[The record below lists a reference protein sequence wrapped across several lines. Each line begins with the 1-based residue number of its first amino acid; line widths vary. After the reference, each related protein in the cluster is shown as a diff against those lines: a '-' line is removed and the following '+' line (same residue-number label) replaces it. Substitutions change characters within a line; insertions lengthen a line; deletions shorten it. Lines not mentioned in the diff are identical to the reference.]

1 MNTELLA
8 QLYQSYTGEAP
19 TSIEPL
25 PGAGSNRK
33 YFRLKGKES
42 LIGVYGTSTEENR
55 AFIYM
60 ARHFSQKGLPV
71 PRILAESP
79 DQSVYLQDDLGDTS
93 LFQLIKQGRE
103 SGNFSDEETN
113 ILKRT
118 IRLLPQI
125 QFEGSKDMDFS
136 YCYPLAT
143 FNHRSVLWDL
153 NYFKYCFLKAT
164 RLLPQIQ
171 FEGSKDMDFSYC
183 YPLATFNHR
192 SVLWDLNYFKY
203 CFLKATGLEFQE
215 NLLEDD
221 FERMA
226 DTLLQIE
233 PQVFMY
239 RDFQSRNIMIREE
252 KTYFI
257 DFQGGRKGPFYY
269 DVASFLWQAKAN
281 YPDSLRQELLD
292 EYLDALRPYHAID
305 KEQFLTTLRHFVLFR
320 TLQVLGAYGFR
331 GYFEKKAHFIQ
342 SVPYAIENLRQLLE
356 TDFPEYPYLCLMLRK
371 LTELPQF
378 ASIRNRRKL
387 TVRVMSFSYKK
398 GIPEDPSGNG
408 GGYVFDCRAVH
419 NPGKYEQYK
428 QLTGRNKPVIDFLEQ
443 DGEILQFLEHVDALA
458 DAHVQRFLERGFTN
472 LSICFG
478 CTGGQHR
485 SVYSAEH
492 VAHHLNEKFGIR
504 IRLIHREQHIEQI
517 LEPR

>member
-1 MNTELLA
+1 MN
-8 QLYQSYTGEAP
+8 
-19 TSIEPL
+19 
-25 PGAGSNRK
+25 
-33 YFRLKGKES
+33 
-42 LIGVYGTSTEENR
+42 
-55 AFIYM
+55 
-60 ARHFSQKGLPV
+60 
-71 PRILAESP
+71 
-79 DQSVYLQDDLGDTS
+79 
-93 LFQLIKQGRE
+93 
-103 SGNFSDEETN
+103 
-113 ILKRT
+113 
-118 IRLLPQI
+118 
-125 QFEGSKDMDFS
+125 
-136 YCYPLAT
+136 
-143 FNHRSVLWDL
+143 
-153 NYFKYCFLKAT
+153 
-164 RLLPQIQ
+164 
-171 FEGSKDMDFSYC
+171 FSYC

-252 KTYFI
+252 KPYFI

-428 QLTGRNKPVIDFLEQ
+428 QLTGRDKPVIDFLEQ

-492 VAHHLNEKFGIR
+492 VAHHLNEKFGVR

>member
-164 RLLPQIQ
+164 
-171 FEGSKDMDFSYC
+171 
-183 YPLATFNHR
+183 
-192 SVLWDLNYFKY
+192 
-203 CFLKATGLEFQE
+203 GLEFQE

-252 KTYFI
+252 KPYFI

-428 QLTGRNKPVIDFLEQ
+428 QLTGRDKPVIDFLEQ

-492 VAHHLNEKFGIR
+492 VAHHLNEKFGVR

>member
-71 PRILAESP
+71 PRILAEAA
-79 DQSVYLQDDLGDTS
+79 DQSAYLQDDLGDIS
-93 LFQLIKQGRE
+93 LFQFIKQGRE

-113 ILKRT
+113 ILKQT

-125 QFEGSKDMDFS
+125 QFEGNKEMNFS
-136 YCYPLAT
+136 YCYPLAA
-143 FNHRSVLWDL
+143 FNRRS
-153 NYFKYCFLKAT
+153 
-164 RLLPQIQ
+164 I
-171 FEGSKDMDFSYC
+171 
-183 YPLATFNHR
+183 
-192 SVLWDLNYFKY
+192 LWDLNYFKY

-252 KTYFI
+252 KPYFI

-428 QLTGRNKPVIDFLEQ
+428 QLTGRDKPVIDLLEQ

-492 VAHHLNEKFGIR
+492 VAHHLNEKFGVR

>member
-60 ARHFSQKGLPV
+60 VRHFSQKGLPV
-71 PRILAESP
+71 PRILAEAA
-79 DQSVYLQDDLGDTS
+79 DQSAYLQDDLGDIS
-93 LFQLIKQGRE
+93 LFQFIKQGRE

-113 ILKRT
+113 ILKQT

-125 QFEGSKDMDFS
+125 QFEGNKEM
-136 YCYPLAT
+136 
-143 FNHRSVLWDL
+143 N
-153 NYFKYCFLKAT
+153 
-164 RLLPQIQ
+164 
-171 FEGSKDMDFSYC
+171 FSYC

-252 KTYFI
+252 KPYFI

-428 QLTGRNKPVIDFLEQ
+428 QLTGRDKPVIDFLEQ

-492 VAHHLNEKFGIR
+492 VAHHLNEKFGVR

>member
-19 TSIEPL
+19 TSIELL

-71 PRILAESP
+71 PRILAEAA
-79 DQSVYLQDDLGDTS
+79 DQSAYLQDDLGDIS
-93 LFQLIKQGRE
+93 LFQFIKQGRE

-113 ILKRT
+113 ILKQT

-125 QFEGSKDMDFS
+125 QFEGNKEMNFS
-136 YCYPLAT
+136 YCYPLAA
-143 FNHRSVLWDL
+143 FNRRS
-153 NYFKYCFLKAT
+153 
-164 RLLPQIQ
+164 I
-171 FEGSKDMDFSYC
+171 
-183 YPLATFNHR
+183 
-192 SVLWDLNYFKY
+192 LWDLNYFKY

-252 KTYFI
+252 KPYFI

-428 QLTGRNKPVIDFLEQ
+428 QLTGRDKPVIDFLEQ

-492 VAHHLNEKFGIR
+492 VAHHLNEKFGVR

>member
-71 PRILAESP
+71 PRILAEAA
-79 DQSVYLQDDLGDTS
+79 DQSAYLQDDLGDIS
-93 LFQLIKQGRE
+93 LFQCIKQGRE

-113 ILKRT
+113 ILKQT

-125 QFEGSKDMDFS
+125 QFEGNKEM
-136 YCYPLAT
+136 
-143 FNHRSVLWDL
+143 N
-153 NYFKYCFLKAT
+153 
-164 RLLPQIQ
+164 
-171 FEGSKDMDFSYC
+171 FSYC

-252 KTYFI
+252 KPYFI

-428 QLTGRNKPVIDFLEQ
+428 QLTGRDKPVIDFLEQ

-492 VAHHLNEKFGIR
+492 VAHHLNEKFGVR

>member
-71 PRILAESP
+71 PRILAEAA
-79 DQSVYLQDDLGDTS
+79 DQSAYLQDDLGDIS
-93 LFQLIKQGRE
+93 LFQFIKQGRE

-113 ILKRT
+113 ILKQT
-118 IRLLPQI
+118 I
-125 QFEGSKDMDFS
+125 
-136 YCYPLAT
+136 
-143 FNHRSVLWDL
+143 
-153 NYFKYCFLKAT
+153 

-252 KTYFI
+252 KPYFI

-428 QLTGRNKPVIDFLEQ
+428 QLTGRDKPVIDFLEQ

-492 VAHHLNEKFGIR
+492 VAHHLNEKFGVR

>member
-71 PRILAESP
+71 PRILAEAP
-79 DQSVYLQDDLGDTS
+79 DQSAYLQDDLGDIS

-113 ILKRT
+113 ILKQT

-125 QFEGSKDMDFS
+125 QFEGSKEMDFS

-143 FNHRSVLWDL
+143 FNR
-153 NYFKYCFLKAT
+153 
-164 RLLPQIQ
+164 
-171 FEGSKDMDFSYC
+171 
-183 YPLATFNHR
+183 R

-239 RDFQSRNIMIREE
+239 RDFQSRNVMIREG
-252 KTYFI
+252 KPYFI

-292 EYLDALRPYHAID
+292 EYLDALRPYHTID

-428 QLTGRNKPVIDFLEQ
+428 QLTGRDKPVIDFLEQ

-492 VAHHLNEKFGIR
+492 VAHHLNEKFGVS

>member
-125 QFEGSKDMDFS
+125 QFEGSKEMDFS

-143 FNHRSVLWDL
+143 FNR
-153 NYFKYCFLKAT
+153 
-164 RLLPQIQ
+164 
-171 FEGSKDMDFSYC
+171 
-183 YPLATFNHR
+183 R

-221 FERMA
+221 FERMS

-239 RDFQSRNIMIREE
+239 RDFQSRNVMIREE
-252 KTYFI
+252 KPYFI

-281 YPDSLRQELLD
+281 YPDSLRQELLN
-292 EYLDALRPYHAID
+292 EYIDALRPYHAID

-428 QLTGRNKPVIDFLEQ
+428 QLTGRDKPVIDFLEQ

-492 VAHHLNEKFGIR
+492 VAHHLNEKFGVR

>member
-79 DQSVYLQDDLGDTS
+79 DQSAYLQDDLGDIS

-143 FNHRSVLWDL
+143 FNR
-153 NYFKYCFLKAT
+153 
-164 RLLPQIQ
+164 
-171 FEGSKDMDFSYC
+171 
-183 YPLATFNHR
+183 R

-239 RDFQSRNIMIREE
+239 RDFQSRNVMIREE
-252 KTYFI
+252 KPYFI

-428 QLTGRNKPVIDFLEQ
+428 QLTGRDKPVIDFLEQ

-492 VAHHLNEKFGIR
+492 VAHHLNEKFGVR

>member
-71 PRILAESP
+71 PRILAEAP
-79 DQSVYLQDDLGDTS
+79 DQSAYLQDDLGDIS

-143 FNHRSVLWDL
+143 FNR
-153 NYFKYCFLKAT
+153 
-164 RLLPQIQ
+164 
-171 FEGSKDMDFSYC
+171 
-183 YPLATFNHR
+183 R

-239 RDFQSRNIMIREE
+239 RDFQSRNVMIREE
-252 KTYFI
+252 KPYFI

-428 QLTGRNKPVIDFLEQ
+428 QLTGRDKPVIDFLEQ

>member
-71 PRILAESP
+71 PRILAEAA
-79 DQSVYLQDDLGDTS
+79 DQSAYLQDDLGDIS
-93 LFQLIKQGRE
+93 LFQFIKQGRE

-113 ILKRT
+113 ILKQT

-125 QFEGSKDMDFS
+125 QFEGNKEM
-136 YCYPLAT
+136 
-143 FNHRSVLWDL
+143 N
-153 NYFKYCFLKAT
+153 
-164 RLLPQIQ
+164 
-171 FEGSKDMDFSYC
+171 FSYC

-252 KTYFI
+252 KPYFI

-428 QLTGRNKPVIDFLEQ
+428 QLTGRDKPVIDFLEQ

>member
-143 FNHRSVLWDL
+143 FNR
-153 NYFKYCFLKAT
+153 
-164 RLLPQIQ
+164 
-171 FEGSKDMDFSYC
+171 
-183 YPLATFNHR
+183 R

-239 RDFQSRNIMIREE
+239 RDFQSRNVMIREG
-252 KTYFI
+252 KPYFI

-281 YPDSLRQELLD
+281 YPDSLRQELLN
-292 EYLDALRPYHAID
+292 EYLDALRPYHTID

-356 TDFPEYPYLCLMLRK
+356 TDFPEYPYLCLMLHK

-428 QLTGRNKPVIDFLEQ
+428 QLTGRDKPVIDFLEQ
-443 DGEILQFLEHVDALA
+443 DGEILQFLEHVDALS

-492 VAHHLNEKFGIR
+492 VAHHLNEKFGVR
-504 IRLIHREQHIEQI
+504 IQLIHREQHIEQT
-517 LEPR
+517 LEAR

>member
-71 PRILAESP
+71 PRILAEAA
-79 DQSVYLQDDLGDTS
+79 DQSAYLQDDLGDIS
-93 LFQLIKQGRE
+93 LFQFIKQGRE

-113 ILKRT
+113 ILKQT

-125 QFEGSKDMDFS
+125 QFEGNKEM
-136 YCYPLAT
+136 
-143 FNHRSVLWDL
+143 N
-153 NYFKYCFLKAT
+153 
-164 RLLPQIQ
+164 
-171 FEGSKDMDFSYC
+171 FSYC

-252 KTYFI
+252 KPYFI

-428 QLTGRNKPVIDFLEQ
+428 QLTGRDKPVIDFLEQ

-492 VAHHLNEKFGIR
+492 VAHHLNEKFGVR

>member
-71 PRILAESP
+71 PRILAEAA
-79 DQSVYLQDDLGDTS
+79 DQSAYLQDDLGDIS
-93 LFQLIKQGRE
+93 LFQFIKQGRE

-113 ILKRT
+113 ILKQT
-118 IRLLPQI
+118 I
-125 QFEGSKDMDFS
+125 
-136 YCYPLAT
+136 
-143 FNHRSVLWDL
+143 
-153 NYFKYCFLKAT
+153 

-252 KTYFI
+252 KPYFI

-292 EYLDALRPYHAID
+292 EYLEALRPYHAID

-428 QLTGRNKPVIDFLEQ
+428 QLTGRDKPVIDFLEQ

-492 VAHHLNEKFGIR
+492 VAHHLNEKFGVR

>member
-71 PRILAESP
+71 PRILAEAA
-79 DQSVYLQDDLGDTS
+79 DQSAYLQDDLGDIS
-93 LFQLIKQGRE
+93 LFQFIKQGRE

-118 IRLLPQI
+118 I
-125 QFEGSKDMDFS
+125 
-136 YCYPLAT
+136 
-143 FNHRSVLWDL
+143 
-153 NYFKYCFLKAT
+153 

-428 QLTGRNKPVIDFLEQ
+428 QLTGRDKPVIDFLEQ

-492 VAHHLNEKFGIR
+492 VAHHLNEKFGVR

>member
-25 PGAGSNRK
+25 PRAGSNRK

-71 PRILAESP
+71 PRILAEAP
-79 DQSVYLQDDLGDTS
+79 DQSAYLQDDLGDTS

-143 FNHRSVLWDL
+143 FNRRS
-153 NYFKYCFLKAT
+153 
-164 RLLPQIQ
+164 I
-171 FEGSKDMDFSYC
+171 
-183 YPLATFNHR
+183 
-192 SVLWDLNYFKY
+192 LWDLNYFKY

-252 KTYFI
+252 KPYFI

-428 QLTGRNKPVIDFLEQ
+428 QLTGRDKPVIDFLEQ

-492 VAHHLNEKFGIR
+492 VAHHLNEKFGVR

>member
-71 PRILAESP
+71 PRILAEAT
-79 DQSVYLQDDLGDTS
+79 DQSAYLQDDLGDIS

-125 QFEGSKDMDFS
+125 QFEGSKKMDFS

-143 FNHRSVLWDL
+143 FNR
-153 NYFKYCFLKAT
+153 
-164 RLLPQIQ
+164 
-171 FEGSKDMDFSYC
+171 
-183 YPLATFNHR
+183 R

-239 RDFQSRNIMIREE
+239 RDFQSRNVMIREG
-252 KTYFI
+252 KPYFI

-281 YPDSLRQELLD
+281 YPDSLRQELLN
-292 EYLDALRPYHAID
+292 EYLDALRPYHTID

-356 TDFPEYPYLCLMLRK
+356 TDFPEYPYLCLMLHK

-428 QLTGRNKPVIDFLEQ
+428 QLTGRDKPVIDFLEQ

-458 DAHVQRFLERGFTN
+458 NAHVQRFLERGFTN

-492 VAHHLNEKFGIR
+492 VAHHLNEKFGVR
-504 IRLIHREQHIEQI
+504 IHLIHREQHIEQI

>member
-60 ARHFSQKGLPV
+60 AKHFSQKGLPV
-71 PRILAESP
+71 PRILAEAP
-79 DQSVYLQDDLGDTS
+79 DQSAYLQDDLGDTS

-113 ILKRT
+113 ILKQT

-125 QFEGSKDMDFS
+125 QFEGSKEMDFS

-143 FNHRSVLWDL
+143 FNR
-153 NYFKYCFLKAT
+153 
-164 RLLPQIQ
+164 
-171 FEGSKDMDFSYC
+171 
-183 YPLATFNHR
+183 R

-252 KTYFI
+252 KPYFI
-257 DFQGGRKGPFYY
+257 DFQGGLKGPFYY

-428 QLTGRNKPVIDFLEQ
+428 QLTGRDKPVIDFLEQ

-492 VAHHLNEKFGIR
+492 VAHHLNEKFGVR

>member
-71 PRILAESP
+71 PRILAEAA
-79 DQSVYLQDDLGDTS
+79 DQSAYLQDDLGDIS
-93 LFQLIKQGRE
+93 LFQFIKQGRE

-118 IRLLPQI
+118 I
-125 QFEGSKDMDFS
+125 
-136 YCYPLAT
+136 
-143 FNHRSVLWDL
+143 
-153 NYFKYCFLKAT
+153 

-428 QLTGRNKPVIDFLEQ
+428 QLTGRDKPVIDFLEQ

-492 VAHHLNEKFGIR
+492 VAHHLNEKFGVR

-517 LEPR
+517 FEAL

>member
-71 PRILAESP
+71 PRILAEAA
-79 DQSVYLQDDLGDTS
+79 DQSAYLQDDLGDIS
-93 LFQLIKQGRE
+93 LFQFIKQGRE

-113 ILKRT
+113 ILKQT
-118 IRLLPQI
+118 IHLLPQI
-125 QFEGSKDMDFS
+125 QFEGNKEM
-136 YCYPLAT
+136 
-143 FNHRSVLWDL
+143 N
-153 NYFKYCFLKAT
+153 
-164 RLLPQIQ
+164 
-171 FEGSKDMDFSYC
+171 FSYC

-252 KTYFI
+252 KPYFI

-428 QLTGRNKPVIDFLEQ
+428 QLTGRDKPVIDFLEQ

-492 VAHHLNEKFGIR
+492 VAHHLNEKFGVR

>member
-71 PRILAESP
+71 PRILTESP
-79 DQSVYLQDDLGDTS
+79 DQSVYLQDDLGDIS

-143 FNHRSVLWDL
+143 FNR
-153 NYFKYCFLKAT
+153 
-164 RLLPQIQ
+164 
-171 FEGSKDMDFSYC
+171 
-183 YPLATFNHR
+183 R

-239 RDFQSRNIMIREE
+239 RDFQSRNIMIREG
-252 KTYFI
+252 KPYFI

-292 EYLDALRPYHAID
+292 EYLDALRPYHTMD

-428 QLTGRNKPVIDFLEQ
+428 QLTGRDKPVIDFLEQ

-492 VAHHLNEKFGIR
+492 VAHHLNEKFGVR

>member
-71 PRILAESP
+71 PRILAEAP
-79 DQSVYLQDDLGDTS
+79 DQSAYLQDDLGDIS

-143 FNHRSVLWDL
+143 FNR
-153 NYFKYCFLKAT
+153 
-164 RLLPQIQ
+164 
-171 FEGSKDMDFSYC
+171 
-183 YPLATFNHR
+183 R

-239 RDFQSRNIMIREE
+239 RDFQSRNVMIREG
-252 KTYFI
+252 KPYFI

-428 QLTGRNKPVIDFLEQ
+428 QLTGRDKPVIDFLEQ

-492 VAHHLNEKFGIR
+492 VAHHLNEKFGVHIH
-504 IRLIHREQHIEQI
+504 LIHREQHIEQI

>member
-71 PRILAESP
+71 PRILAEAA
-79 DQSVYLQDDLGDTS
+79 DQSAYLQDDLGDIS
-93 LFQLIKQGRE
+93 LFQFIKQGRE
-103 SGNFSDEETN
+103 SGNFSDEKTN
-113 ILKRT
+113 ILKQT

-125 QFEGSKDMDFS
+125 QFEGNKEM
-136 YCYPLAT
+136 
-143 FNHRSVLWDL
+143 N
-153 NYFKYCFLKAT
+153 
-164 RLLPQIQ
+164 
-171 FEGSKDMDFSYC
+171 FSYC

-252 KTYFI
+252 KPYFI

-428 QLTGRNKPVIDFLEQ
+428 QLTGRDKPVIDFLEQ

-492 VAHHLNEKFGIR
+492 VAHHLNEKFGVR

>member
-71 PRILAESP
+71 PRILAEAP
-79 DQSVYLQDDLGDTS
+79 DQSAYLQDDLGDTS

-113 ILKRT
+113 ILKQT

-136 YCYPLAT
+136 YCYPQAR
-143 FNHRSVLWDL
+143 FNR
-153 NYFKYCFLKAT
+153 
-164 RLLPQIQ
+164 
-171 FEGSKDMDFSYC
+171 
-183 YPLATFNHR
+183 R

-239 RDFQSRNIMIREE
+239 RDFQSRNVMIREE
-252 KTYFI
+252 KPYFI

-428 QLTGRNKPVIDFLEQ
+428 QLTGRDKPVIDFLEQ

-492 VAHHLNEKFGIR
+492 VAHHLNEKFGVHIH
-504 IRLIHREQHIEQI
+504 LIHREQHIEQI

>member
-71 PRILAESP
+71 PRILTESP
-79 DQSVYLQDDLGDTS
+79 DQSVYLQDDLGDIS

-143 FNHRSVLWDL
+143 FNR
-153 NYFKYCFLKAT
+153 
-164 RLLPQIQ
+164 
-171 FEGSKDMDFSYC
+171 
-183 YPLATFNHR
+183 R

-239 RDFQSRNIMIREE
+239 RDFQSRNIMIREG
-252 KTYFI
+252 KPYFI

-292 EYLDALRPYHAID
+292 EYLDALRPYHAMD

-428 QLTGRNKPVIDFLEQ
+428 QLTGRDKPVIDFLEQ

-492 VAHHLNEKFGIR
+492 VAHHLNEKFGVR
-504 IRLIHREQHIEQI
+504 IHLIHCEQHIEQI